1 MLARDPAN
9 CLLCHSIPDPS
20 VRFAGDLGPALAGV
34 GTRLTIPQIRLC
46 VADIIRL
53 NPATIMPSYYR
64 VDGFSLVASAYRGK
78 PILTAAETE
87 DIVAYL
93 ATLK

>member
-9 CLLCHSIPDPS
+9 CLLCHAIPDPAA
-20 VRFAGDLGPALAGV
+20 RFAGDLGPPLAGV
-34 GTRLTIPQIRLC
+34 GGRLTIPQLRLR

-64 VDGFSLVASAYRGK
+64 VDGLSLVASAYRGK
-78 PILTAAETE
+78 PILTAAEIE

-93 ATLK
+93 ATLR